1 MTGLVGVSQD
11 LINHNLGRISNI
23 RHGTTMIQDGGGK
36 TKKICA
42 CAAAFDH
49 CSVVGLFPIP
59 WLGHTIM
66 L

>member
-11 LINHNLGRISNI
+11 LINHNIGGISKM

-36 TKKICA
+36 MKKICA
-42 CAAAFDH
+42 CTAACDH
-49 CSVVGLFPIP
+49 CRVVGLFPIP
-59 WLGHTIM
+59 WLGHTTM